1 MDVKNHRVRNLAF
14 FLGFWIFL
22 GVLMHN
28 PPFTVFAS
36 PDQALKL
43 DQANF
48 LAIPNTNFTPVIDQE
63 RLALS
68 EGWKNQV
75 LPDDWYRN
83 HRDIENAWYQFE
95 FDLNESTDS
104 TTWGVYLPSVT
115 HNVAVFINGTW
126 VGQSGPFGQTV
137 SRHGYEPLM
146 YTFSGQ
152 LLKAGNNTMYVRLQT
167 QVDQQGLMGEVFVA
181 PAAVLQGSYDF
192 KYFVRITLVK
202 WYVFFIYASSLV
214 LLAIWLLRRQEVNYA
229 YYALT
234 AFIWAT
240 HTLDLFVANPPV
252 NAQIWEAMNF
262 SLLIWAV
269 VANTFLCHRFVG
281 IQPKNVERVL
291 LLTAFASLSLFF
303 LPDAKSVLIWG
314 VNLWISVSVVIGT
327 YIIYY
332 LTKSYWQ
339 DPRSD
344 IGLLIFVGTPILVLS
359 SNDVLMLNGLGDRRD
374 GLLVQYTLMPAC
386 ILYCWFVFWRFIQS
400 LNEAEEFA
408 TLLEQ
413 RLEHRE
419 NELRDQFQQVKTLE
433 DQKLLMQERERIMRD
448 MHDGIGGQLVSLMA
462 SFNSPGKLFQQARE
476 ALRDSI
482 NDLRLV
488 IDSLDPTLQDPATL
502 LGMMRMRMM
511 DQLEIAGITL
521 DWQVTDLPRLK
532 DFSPEKTLHIM
543 RIIQES
549 ISNCIKHSE
558 TDRLTLSTKVASDLD
573 VECIFI
579 MISDYG
585 KGLETGA
592 MMGRG
597 IENMH
602 YRAGHIKAH
611 FHLVANSG
619 GRGTMARLV
628 LPLEGAL
635 PLRSLSVDEVEIE
648 TEC

>member
-1 MDVKNHRVRNLAF
+1 MDVNNHRVRNLAF
-14 FLGFWIFL
+14 FFGFWMFL
-22 GVLMHN
+22 GALMHN

-36 PDQALKL
+36 PEQALKL

-48 LAIPNTNFTPVIDQE
+48 LAIPNTKFTPVIDQE
-63 RLALS
+63 RLAKS
-68 EGWKNQV
+68 EGWQNQA

-95 FDLNESTDS
+95 FDLNESTNS
-104 TTWGVYLPSVT
+104 TAWGVYLPSVT

-126 VGQSGPFGQTV
+126 VGQSGPFGRTV

-152 LLKAGNNTMYVRLQT
+152 LLKTGTNTMYVRLQT

-181 PAAVLQGSYDF
+181 PAAVVQEGYDF
-192 KYFVRITLVK
+192 KYFVRITMVK
-202 WYVFFIYASSLV
+202 WFVVFFCVSSFV
-214 LLAIWLLRRQEVNYA
+214 LFSIWLLRKQEVNYA
-229 YYALT
+229 YYAVT
-234 AFIWAT
+234 SFVWAI
-240 HTLDLFVANPPV
+240 HTLDVFVNEPPFSAK
-252 NAQIWEAMNF
+252 NWEAMNF
-262 SLLIWAV
+262 SLLVWAV

-281 IQPKNVERVL
+281 VQPKNVERL
-291 LLTAFASLSLFF
+291 LLIIATCSLSLFF
-303 LPDAKSVLIWG
+303 LPDAKMVLVWG
-314 VNLWISVSVVIGT
+314 GNLWLNVCAIMGT
-327 YIIYY
+327 YTICY
-332 LTKSYWQ
+332 LAFSYWK
-339 DPRSD
+339 DPRPD
-344 IGLLIFVGTPILVLS
+344 IGLLIFVGTPILVAS
-359 SNDVLMLNGLGDRRD
+359 SHDLLMFNDLGDRRD
-374 GLLVQYTLMPAC
+374 GLLIQYGLMPSFV
-386 ILYCWFVFWRFIQS
+386 LYCWFVFWRFIQS
-400 LNEAEEFA
+400 LNEAEEFT

-413 RLEHRE
+413 RLKDRE

-462 SFNSPGKLFQQARE
+462 SFNSPGKLFRQARE

-488 IDSLDPTLQDPATL
+488 IDSLDPTLQDTSTL
-502 LGMMRMRMM
+502 LGMMRVRMM

-549 ISNCIKHSE
+549 IANCIKHSE
-558 TDRLTLSTKVASDLD
+558 TDRLTLSTKVDSYLD

-585 KGLETGA
+585 KGLEAGA

-628 LPLEGAL
+628 LPLEGGL
-635 PLRSLSVDEVEIE
+635 PLRDLPIDEVE
-648 TEC
+648 TKVEC